1 MLKFVM
7 IVLFLSVTL
16 FYPNQTYAGS
26 FWGWET
32 TWQGSYLTNDGC
44 LYLIESQVY
53 NVFGI
58 NAGLRT
64 TYTLVGCSQ

>member
-1 MLKFVM
+1 MFLG
-7 IVLFLSVTL
+7 LFLSTTL
-16 FYPNQTYAGS
+16 LTPTMTYAGS

-44 LYLIESQVY
+44 LYLIETQVY

-58 NAGLRT
+58 NVSHRT
-64 TYTLVGCSQ
+64 NYTLVGCSQQ